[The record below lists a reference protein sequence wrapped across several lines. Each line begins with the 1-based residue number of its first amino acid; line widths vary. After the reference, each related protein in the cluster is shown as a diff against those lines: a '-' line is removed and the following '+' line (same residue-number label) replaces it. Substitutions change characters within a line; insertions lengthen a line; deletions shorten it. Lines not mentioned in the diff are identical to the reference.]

1 MDFFFDPASTTIDD
15 GRYDIH
21 RYWEDYHELE
31 AKAKEANGLY
41 KNLDKLKLEKDNQF
55 SKNNASNML
64 SAIGLGSAENS
75 NKNIEIWEYWTD
87 DWVIKVA
94 NQKYV
99 IYSNMNPF
107 FHRKKC
113 FSKWVDTPVPNE
125 FYGLGEIES
134 MESLQAELNTTRNQR
149 IDNVSFVLNKMWK
162 IKRGANIDTTQLISR
177 PAGFVEVDEEDDISE
192 IQFSDVT
199 ASSYNEEGVIK
210 SDIDRTT
217 GVNDTA
223 RGTQSQRRETATTM
237 NILANA
243 GGERFR
249 LKTMLIEYGGL
260 HDMANQIIA
269 LNQQYIDRPRE
280 IMVLGD
286 DGVLDNDVIEPEE
299 IDGAWSIVAVGSSM
313 EPVVNKELRQTQLVQ
328 LYNMIQARPDINHQE
343 ILRTIFE
350 SFDIKNIDRIFAV
363 PQAMMPQP
371 GMPGAGAMPVMPLGY
386 TGGIDGQ

>member
-1 MDFFFDPASTTIDD
+1 
-15 GRYDIH
+15 
-21 RYWEDYHELE
+21 
-31 AKAKEANGLY
+31 
-41 KNLDKLKLEKDNQF
+41 
-55 SKNNASNML
+55 
-64 SAIGLGSAENS
+64 
-75 NKNIEIWEYWTD
+75 
-87 DWVIKVA
+87 
-94 NQKYV
+94 
-99 IYSNMNPF
+99 
-107 FHRKKC
+107 
-113 FSKWVDTPVPNE
+113 
-125 FYGLGEIES
+125 

-177 PAGFVEVDEEDDISE
+177 PAGFVKVDEEDDISE

-363 PQAMMPQP
+363 TQAMMPQP
-371 GMPGAGAMPVMPLGY
+371 GMPGAGAMPVMPLGS

>member
-1 MDFFFDPASTTIDD
+1 
-15 GRYDIH
+15 
-21 RYWEDYHELE
+21 
-31 AKAKEANGLY
+31 
-41 KNLDKLKLEKDNQF
+41 
-55 SKNNASNML
+55 
-64 SAIGLGSAENS
+64 
-75 NKNIEIWEYWTD
+75 
-87 DWVIKVA
+87 
-94 NQKYV
+94 
-99 IYSNMNPF
+99 
-107 FHRKKC
+107 
-113 FSKWVDTPVPNE
+113 
-125 FYGLGEIES
+125 
-134 MESLQAELNTTRNQR
+134 
-149 IDNVSFVLNKMWK
+149 
-162 IKRGANIDTTQLISR
+162 
-177 PAGFVEVDEEDDISE
+177 
-192 IQFSDVT
+192 
-199 ASSYNEEGVIK
+199 
-210 SDIDRTT
+210 
-217 GVNDTA
+217 
-223 RGTQSQRRETATTM
+223 M

-363 PQAMMPQP
+363 TQAMMPQP
-371 GMPGAGAMPVMPLGY
+371 GMPGAGAMPVMPLGS